1 MEKVDK
7 KKIEELTKQD
17 PLFVEKSLPYAV
29 VFGIETEFIKKIT
42 PEMLSWYDGNM
53 NSLLSSVKYIN
64 SFTTIPTYR
73 SYSGSYSN
81 GSSYS
86 SGSSYSYSSSS

>member
-1 MEKVDK
+1 LGYKEFLEKVDK

-42 PEMLSWYDGNM
+42 PEMLSWYDGDIS
-53 NSLLSSVKYIN
+53 SLLSSVNYISN
-64 SFTTIPTYR
+64 FARTT
-73 SYSGSYSN
+73 SYSSFG
-81 GSSYS
+81 GYS

>member
-1 MEKVDK
+1 MYEVDK
-7 KKIEELTKQD
+7 KKIEELTKED
-17 PLFVEKSLPYAV
+17 PLFVERSLPFAV

-53 NSLLSSVKYIN
+53 NSLLSSVNYIN
-64 SFTTIPTYR
+64 SFTTIPTYH
-73 SYSGSYSN
+73 SYS
-81 GSSYS
+81 SSSS

>member
-1 MEKVDK
+1 MYEVDK
-7 KKIEELTKQD
+7 KKIEELTKED
-17 PLFVEKSLPYAV
+17 PLFVERSLPFAV

-53 NSLLSSVKYIN
+53 NSLLSSVNYIR
-64 SFTTIPTYR
+64 SFAPVPTYH
-73 SYSGSYSN
+73 SYSGYS
-81 GSSYS
+81 S

>member
-1 MEKVDK
+1 MDK

-42 PEMLSWYDGNM
+42 PEMLSWYDGDFDN
-53 NSLLSSVKYIN
+53 LLSSVSYIR
-64 SFTTIPTYR
+64 SFVPAHNY
-73 SYSGSYSN
+73 
-81 GSSYS
+81 SSYS
-86 SGSSYSYSSSS
+86 TRSSSSYSYSSSSGHS

>member
-1 MEKVDK
+1 MDK

-42 PEMLSWYDGNM
+42 PEMLSWYDGNI
-53 NSLLSSVKYIN
+53 NSLLSSVNYIS
-64 SFTTIPTYR
+64 SFATIPTYH
-73 SYSGSYSN
+73 SYSGFS
-81 GSSYS
+81 S
-86 SGSSYSYSSSS
+86 SGSSYSYSSSSGHS

>member
-42 PEMLSWYDGNM
+42 PEMLDWYDGDID
-53 NSLLSSVKYIN
+53 SLLSSINYIGKYVR
-64 SFTTIPTYR
+64 IPIY
-73 SYSGSYSN
+73 
-81 GSSYS
+81 SSY
-86 SGSSYSYSSSS
+86 GGYSSSSSHYSSSS

>member
-1 MEKVDK
+1 LEKVDK

-42 PEMLSWYDGNM
+42 PEMLSWYDGDI
-53 NSLLSSVKYIN
+53 NSLLSSVNYIS
-64 SFTTIPTYR
+64 SFARTT
-73 SYSGSYSN
+73 SYSSFGNYS
-81 GSSYS
+81 S

>member
-1 MEKVDK
+1 VDK

-42 PEMLSWYDGNM
+42 PEMLSWYDGKDM
-53 NSLLSSVKYIN
+53 NSLLSSVSYIS
-64 SFTTIPTYR
+64 SFART
-73 SYSGSYSN
+73 
-81 GSSYS
+81 SSYS
-86 SGSSYSYSSSS
+86 SFGTYSSSGGYSYSSSS

>member
-17 PLFVEKSLPYAV
+17 PLFVEKSLPFAV

-42 PEMLSWYDGNM
+42 PEMLSWYDGDIS
-53 NSLLSSVKYIN
+53 SLLSSVNYIS
-64 SFTTIPTYR
+64 SFART
-73 SYSGSYSN
+73 
-81 GSSYS
+81 SSYS
-86 SGSSYSYSSSS
+86 SFGSYSGGGGYTYSSSS

>member
-1 MEKVDK
+1 VDK

-42 PEMLSWYDGNM
+42 PEMLSWYDGDFDD
-53 NSLLSSVKYIN
+53 LLSSVNYIK
-64 SFTTIPTYR
+64 SFTIPTYH
-73 SYSGSYSN
+73 
-81 GSSYS
+81 
-86 SGSSYSYSSSS
+86 SYSSSSSSYHYSSSS